1 MWRSCGVFS
10 HMGYTTSNIR
20 TYRWAAGRQILDI
33 HLYGPQPTRPV
44 LSLSFCFSLSLSR
57 SPSRVSAKH
66 GLADPGLSSMLTVR
80 SPEASSRQRL
90 SSWAGAEPAK
100 AFLHNGLTG
109 HWLAVNGS
117 PGLRLFCLTRGGSVP
132 GPRGLSRGV
141 AAVITIVAT

>member
-1 MWRSCGVFS
+1 
-10 HMGYTTSNIR
+10 
-20 TYRWAAGRQILDI
+20 
-33 HLYGPQPTRPV
+33 
-44 LSLSFCFSLSLSR
+44 
-57 SPSRVSAKH
+57 
-66 GLADPGLSSMLTVR
+66 MLTVR
-80 SPEASSRQRL
+80 SPEASSRPRL

-100 AFLHNGLTG
+100 VFLHNGLTG